1 MNVAG
6 IFKRKADTD
15 SRPACRDIQDCRVG
29 DWQHVSFVYEW
40 RGRTGV
46 QKFQP
51 ADRERKKRSFMD
63 EAEFLPDAPVWK
75 FQKQI
80 WPGMTGSSETWD
92 VWLRIE

>member
-1 MNVAG
+1 MRSAG
-6 IFKRKADTD
+6 ISGRKSDSS

-40 RGRTGV
+40 RGKSGV
-46 QKFQP
+46 QKYQP
-51 ADRERKKRSFMD
+51 ADRELKRRSAFD
-63 EAEFLPDAPVWK
+63 EDDFLSGAPVWK

-80 WPGMTGSSETWD
+80 WPGMVASSETWE